1 MSYQTIDVQ
10 PVSGALAAEVSG
22 IDLAQPLDNQTFSE
36 VYQAWNEHLVLFF
49 RDQQLT
55 PEQHLAFG
63 RRFGRL
69 NQHPYIAGMRDYPD
83 IIEII
88 KEPREQRNWGGQW
101 HADLTCL
108 EKPPM
113 GSILYAHEVPA
124 WGGDT
129 LFANMYLAY
138 ESLSEGMRSLLDSLV
153 AVHESGEPRL
163 YSDGYLS
170 MHGRQNDG
178 ACGTEH
184 PVVRTHPETGRKAL
198 YVNRDYTRRFK
209 DMTAEESAP
218 LIRFLFEHAARPE
231 FTCRFRWRQHSVAFW
246 DNRCVHHHALSDFH
260 PGAVPTGR
268 RRHMHRVTIEG
279 ERPH

>member
-1 MSYQTIDVQ
+1 MMPAWAEMTCGLFVYIVIYLLAC
-10 PVSGALAAEVSG
+10 VVISG
-22 IDLAQPLDNQTFSE
+22 
-36 VYQAWNEHLVLFF
+36 
-49 RDQQLT
+49 RK
-55 PEQHLAFG
+55 G
-63 RRFGRL
+63 RTGSWTSAPG
-69 NQHPYIAGMRDYPD
+69 HPQYIAGMRDYPD

-88 KEPREQRNWGGQW
+88 KEPGEQYNWGGQW

-138 ESLSEGMRSLLDSLV
+138 ESLSGGMRSLLDSLV

-184 PVVRTHPETGRKAL
+184 PVVRSHPETGRKAL

-218 LIRFLFEHAARPE
+218 LIKFLFEHAARPE

-246 DNRCVHHHALSDFH
+246 DNRCVHHLRSATTTRGPYPPVGDVICT
-260 PGAVPTGR
+260 A
-268 RRHMHRVTIEG
+268 
-279 ERPH
+279 